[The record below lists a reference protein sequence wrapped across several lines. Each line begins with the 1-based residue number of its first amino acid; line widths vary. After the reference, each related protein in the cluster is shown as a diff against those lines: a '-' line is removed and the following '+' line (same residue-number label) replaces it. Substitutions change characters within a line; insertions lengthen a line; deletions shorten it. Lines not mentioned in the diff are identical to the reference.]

1 MMMATNEAIL
11 LPEQLWAVNI
21 GLEIFADDLQAQHVP
36 VVRLQWQPPAGGA
49 GTAMALERLLDES
62 SENR

>member
-1 MMMATNEAIL
+1 MITNETVL

-21 GLEIFADDLQAQHVP
+21 GLEVFADDLQAQHVS

-49 GTAMALERLLDES
+49 AAAKALERLLDES